1 MYKVTAIV
9 EKDTFYLDS
18 DTSSE
23 AGIYII
29 PEEMTQVGDTAIAVK
44 PVEKPVIPDTKPV
57 VKPQVVQK
65 VQITETVE
73 TKVVD
78 QTTGEI
84 KVQKEIPKASL
95 EALKEQITQT
105 VKVADEV
112 KQEAASKGIEVAT
125 PQISLSMSTATVIPA
140 EALEAVKGK
149 DVDLVLEMDGG
160 YSWTING
167 TDVDAMN
174 NINLEVKED
183 ENVVPSDLVDEIAGD
198 KPSKQL
204 SLTHD
209 GEFGFTAE
217 LTISL
222 DSENAKEGDN
232 GVLYYY
238 DSNHKLVFREVSK
251 VNADKTVTLGFNH
264 ASDYIVVVQHDVDK
278 AEEGDTVTT
287 DKELTDNQKVDFAN
301 KNVTVVEVKAGN
313 VVQKVLYT
321 KPGKL
326 PESVAADVKVNVLM
340 DNGTFW
346 VFDSYNKDVAD
357 KMTAGFAVGE
367 EITVVDNVFEKKYSG
382 IKKVNVHFD
391 YSSINSE
398 KFAVRIPIS
407 VSGTFEDGKEVYL
420 YYYNPSTGEFDLQN
434 DGNSAIV
441 SGGNVEFTFT
451 HCSNYVVVDQ
461 ILQEAVGQNPP
472 DGDGDK
478 EKPSTPVKSP
488 DTGDKTPIAMN
499 LIILLLG
506 CVMVLGVSV
515 LSYRKRRSR

>member
-95 EALKEQITQT
+95 VALKEQITQT

-222 DSENAKEGDN
+222 DSENAK
-232 GVLYYY
+232 
-238 DSNHKLVFREVSK
+238 
-251 VNADKTVTLGFNH
+251 
-264 ASDYIVVVQHDVDK
+264 
-278 AEEGDTVTT
+278 EGDTVTT

-407 VSGTFEDGKEVYL
+407 VSGTFEDGKEVCL

-506 CVMVLGVSV
+506 CAMVLGVSA
-515 LSYRKRRSR
+515 LYYRRRRNR

>member
-95 EALKEQITQT
+95 VALKEQITQT

-367 EITVVDNVFEKKYSG
+367 EITVVDNVFEK
-382 IKKVNVHFD
+382 N
-391 YSSINSE
+391 
-398 KFAVRIPIS
+398 
-407 VSGTFEDGKEVYL
+407 
-420 YYYNPSTGEFDLQN
+420 
-434 DGNSAIV
+434 
-441 SGGNVEFTFT
+441 
-451 HCSNYVVVDQ
+451 
-461 ILQEAVGQNPP
+461 ILA
-472 DGDGDK
+472 
-478 EKPSTPVKSP
+478 S
-488 DTGDKTPIAMN
+488 
-499 LIILLLG
+499 
-506 CVMVLGVSV
+506 
-515 LSYRKRRSR
+515 RK